1 MILAIRISG
10 MVSINRD
17 SQETL
22 YRMRLRRKYAAT
34 LIEDTPQNR
43 KMLEGVRNLIA
54 FGDVSKET
62 IRELLEKRAEGVEGK
77 KFDVDK
83 VMESIGKKSLSELGV
98 KPFFRLHPPRG
109 GIESKRHFGIGRG
122 VLGDHKEAINKL
134 VERML

>member
-62 IRELLEKRAEGVEGK
+62 IREILEKRAEGVEGK